1 VTNLPDPADPSSSHR
16 YISNAGED
24 IREML
29 ATIGV
34 DSIDRL
40 FDTIPND
47 VKLKELLDIP
57 GPWSE
62 VETRR
67 WFRDLAARNK
77 TSIDHLS
84 FLGGGAY
91 AHYQPSCVDHLIQRA
106 EFLTAYTPYQ
116 PEVSQGTLQS
126 IFEYQTHQCLLTGLD
141 VANAS
146 LYDGSTA
153 LCEAV
158 LMAERLSKGR
168 KKVVLAK
175 SIHPHYVQTVRTYIQ
190 NLGIEIVE
198 VPWGDDG
205 RVDLDA
211 LRAACDGAFGV
222 AVQSPNF
229 FGVVEDYDAIA
240 RATEGITKIAVVAEA
255 TSFGILTPPGE
266 HGFDICV
273 SEGQAWG
280 VPTQFGGP
288 YVGFMVVRDALKRHM
303 PGRLVGET
311 VDVDGKRAYVLT
323 LATREQHIRRGKA
336 TSNIC
341 TNQALIALA
350 ANIYL
355 SLMGKQG
362 LHEVATQCLQK
373 TAYLRSKLREIDGVE
388 LPFAGPVYNEFAV
401 RTPFPAKEILA
412 GLEREKILGGIP
424 LGWFFEDRDRD
435 FLVAVTE
442 LHTREQLDRYAAALN
457 AVIPSVARDPGGR
470 SARHEPIRATRAPD
484 PSLSLGMTGRAQ

>member
-1 VTNLPDPADPSSSHR
+1 MTNLPDPLDDASAHH
-16 YISNAGED
+16 YIPNASED
-24 IREML
+24 IAEML
-29 ATIGV
+29 RVIGV

-40 FDTIPND
+40 FETIPDD
-47 VKLKELLDIP
+47 VKLNALLDIP

-62 VETRR
+62 IETRR
-67 WFRDLAARNK
+67 WFRALAARNK
-77 TSIDHLS
+77 TGADHAT

-91 AHYQPSCVDHLIQRA
+91 AHYQPACIDQLLLRG

-158 LMAERLSKGR
+158 LLAERVGKG
-168 KKVVLAK
+168 KHKVVIAR
-175 SIHPHYVQTVRTYIQ
+175 SVHPQYTETVRTYVQ

-198 VPWGDDG
+198 VAWGNDG
-205 RVDLDA
+205 RIDAAA
-211 LRAACDGAFGV
+211 LRTACDGAFAV

-229 FGVVEDYDAIA
+229 LGVIEDYDAINEI
-240 RATEGITKIAVVAEA
+240 ATAAGAQKIAVIAEA
-255 TSFGILTPPGE
+255 TSLGIVSPPGL
-266 HGFDICV
+266 HGFDIAV
-273 SEGQAWG
+273 GEGQAWG
-280 VPTQFGGP
+280 IPTSYGGP

-311 VDVDGKRAYVLT
+311 VDADGKRAYVLT

-350 ANIYL
+350 ANMYL
-355 SLMGKQG
+355 SLLGKHG
-362 LHEVATQCLQK
+362 LREVAEQCVQK
-373 TAYLRSKLREIDGVE
+373 AAYLRDRLREVASVE
-388 LPFAGPVYNEFAV
+388 MPFDGPVYNEFVV
-401 RTPFPAKEILA
+401 RTAAPAPVVLGYMEDH
-412 GLEREKILGGIP
+412 KILGGIP
-424 LGWFFEDRDRD
+424 LAQFYPDQPND

-442 LHTREQLDRYAAALN
+442 LNTREQIDQYVSALSAA
-457 AVIPSVARDPGGR
+457 VARGR
-470 SARHEPIRATRAPD
+470 R
-484 PSLSLGMTGRAQ
+484 

>member
-1 VTNLPDPADPSSSHR
+1 MTLPDPTSPSSSHR
-16 YISNAGED
+16 FISNAGED

-29 ATIGV
+29 NVVGV
-34 DSIDRL
+34 DAIDRL
-40 FDTIPND
+40 FDTIPD
-47 VKLKELLDIP
+47 AVKLEGLLDIP

-62 VETRR
+62 IDSRR
-67 WFRDLAARNK
+67 WFRALAARNK
-77 TSIDHLS
+77 TAADHVS

-91 AHYQPSCVDHLIQRA
+91 SHYQPACVDQLLLRA

-158 LMAERLSKGR
+158 LMAERTGKGK

-175 SIHPHYVQTVRTYIQ
+175 SIHPHYTQTVRTYIQ
-190 NLGIEIVE
+190 NLGLEIVE
-198 VPWGDDG
+198 VGWTPDG
-205 RVDLDA
+205 RIDLNALQSVIGDA
-211 LRAACDGAFGV
+211 FAI

-229 FGVVEDYDAIA
+229 LGVVEDYDAIA
-240 RATEGITKIAVVAEA
+240 KAAGALTKISVIAEA
-255 TSFGILTPPGE
+255 TSLGVLAPPGQ

-273 SEGQAWG
+273 GEGQAWG

-323 LATREQHIRRGKA
+323 LATREQHIRRAKA

-341 TNQALIALA
+341 TNEALIALA
-350 ANIYL
+350 ANMYL
-355 SLMGKQG
+355 SLMGKEG
-362 LHEVATQCLQK
+362 LREVATQCLQK
-373 TAYLRSKLREIDGVE
+373 ASYLRAKLGAISSVE
-388 LPFAGPVYNEFAV
+388 LPFDGPIYNEFVV
-401 RTPFPAKEILA
+401 RTPFPAADIL
-412 GLEREKILGGIP
+412 GDLEHAKILGGIA
-424 LGWFFEDRDRD
+424 LSEFYEGRERD

-442 LHTREQLDRYAAALN
+442 LHTREQLDQYAAAL
-457 AVIPSVARDPGGR
+457 
-470 SARHEPIRATRAPD
+470 SAAISRERR
-484 PSLSLGMTGRAQ
+484 

>member
-1 VTNLPDPADPSSSHR
+1 MTLPDPTHPSSSHR

-29 ATIGV
+29 EVIGV
-34 DSIDRL
+34 ESVDRL
-40 FDTIPND
+40 FDTIPDD
-47 VKLKELLDIP
+47 VKLDELLDIP

-62 VETRR
+62 IESRR
-67 WFRDLAARNK
+67 WFRALANRNK
-77 TSIDHLS
+77 TSVDHVS

-91 AHYQPSCVDHLIQRA
+91 AHDQPACIDQLLLRA

-158 LMAERLSKGR
+158 LLAERVAKG
-168 KKVVLAK
+168 KTKFVLAK
-175 SIHPHYVQTVRTYIQ
+175 SIHPHYIQTVHTYVQ
-190 NLGIEIVE
+190 NLGLEIVE
-198 VPWGDDG
+198 VGWGPDG

-211 LRAACDGAFGV
+211 LRAASADAFAV

-229 FGVVEDYDAIA
+229 FGVVEDYDAVA
-240 RATEGITKIAVVAEA
+240 QAASSAVKISVVAEA
-255 TSFGILTPPGE
+255 TSLGILQTPGE

-273 SEGQAWG
+273 GEGQAWG

-288 YVGFMVVRDALKRHM
+288 YVGFMVVRDGLKRHM

-350 ANIYL
+350 ANMYL
-355 SLMGKQG
+355 SLMGKEG
-362 LHEVATQCLQK
+362 LREVATQCLRK
-373 TAYLRSKLREIDGVE
+373 TAYLRDKLRAVHSVE
-388 LPFAGPVYNEFAV
+388 LPFGGPVYNELVV
-401 RTPFPAKEILA
+401 RTPFEARSILA
-412 GLEREKILGGIP
+412 DLEHEKILGGIP
-424 LGWFFEDRDRD
+424 LGPFFEGHDCD

-442 LHTREQLDRYAAALN
+442 LHTREQLDHFATALSAAT
-457 AVIPSVARDPGGR
+457 SGERR
-470 SARHEPIRATRAPD
+470 
-484 PSLSLGMTGRAQ
+484 

>member
-1 VTNLPDPADPSSSHR
+1 MSNLPDPTDPSSSHR
-16 YISNAGED
+16 YIPNAGED

-40 FDTIPND
+40 FDTIPDD
-47 VKLKELLDIP
+47 VKLKSLLDIP

-62 VETRR
+62 VESRR
-67 WFRDLAARNK
+67 WFRELAARNK
-77 TSIDHLS
+77 TVDHLS

-91 AHYQPSCVDHLIQRA
+91 AHYQPACIDQLLLRA

-158 LMAERLSKGR
+158 LLAERLVKG
-168 KKVVLAK
+168 KNKVALAK
-175 SIHPHYVQTVRTYIQ
+175 SIHPHYIQTVRTYIQ

-198 VPWGDDG
+198 IPWGADG
-205 RVDLDA
+205 RIDLDA
-211 LRAACDGAFGV
+211 LRGCASDVFAI

-229 FGVVEDYDAIA
+229 LGVIEDYDAVA
-240 RATEGITKIAVVAEA
+240 KAAPDVTKISVVAEA
-255 TSFGILTPPGE
+255 TSFGILAPPGE

-273 SEGQAWG
+273 GEGQAWG

-288 YVGFMVVRDALKRHM
+288 YVGFMVVREALKRHM

-350 ANIYL
+350 ANMYL

-362 LHEVATQCLQK
+362 LREVANQCFQK
-373 TAYLRSKLREIDGVE
+373 AGYLHAKLREIRGVE
-388 LPFAGPVYNEFAV
+388 IPFGGMFYNEFVV
-401 RTPFPAKEILA
+401 RTPFPAHEILA
-412 GLEREKILGGIP
+412 DLEHEKILGGIA
-424 LGWFFEDRDRD
+424 LEQFFEGHGRD

-442 LHTREQLDRYAAALN
+442 LHTKEHLDRYAEVLSAA
-457 AVIPSVARDPGGR
+457 IARER
-470 SARHEPIRATRAPD
+470 R
-484 PSLSLGMTGRAQ
+484 

>member
-1 VTNLPDPADPSSSHR
+1 MPLPDPTLPSSSHR
-16 YISNAGED
+16 YIPNAGED

-29 ATIGV
+29 EVIGV
-34 DSIDRL
+34 DSVDRL
-40 FDTIPND
+40 FDTIPAD
-47 VKLKELLDIP
+47 VRLKELLDIP

-62 VETRR
+62 VESRR
-67 WFRDLAARNK
+67 WFRGLAASNK
-77 TSIDHLS
+77 TAVDHAS

-91 AHYQPSCVDHLIQRA
+91 AHYQPACVDQLLLRA

-126 IFEYQTHQCLLTGLD
+126 IFEYQTHQSLLTGLD

-158 LMAERLSKGR
+158 LLADRVAKD
-168 KKVVLAK
+168 KHKIVLAK
-175 SIHPHYVQTVRTYIQ
+175 SIHPHYRSTVRTYIQ
-190 NLGIEIVE
+190 NLGIEVVE
-198 VPWGDDG
+198 VGWTEDG

-211 LRAACDGAFGV
+211 LRAASEGAFGV

-229 FGVVEDYDAIA
+229 FGVVEDYDAVA
-240 RATEGITKIAVVAEA
+240 KAAGDALKISVVTEA
-255 TSFGILTPPGE
+255 TSFGILSPPGA

-273 SEGQAWG
+273 GEGQAWG

-323 LATREQHIRRGKA
+323 LATREQHIRRAKA

-341 TNQALIALA
+341 TNEALIALA
-350 ANIYL
+350 ANMYL
-355 SLMGKQG
+355 SLMGREG
-362 LHEVATQCLQK
+362 LREVATQCLQK
-373 TAYLRSKLREIDGVE
+373 AAYLRGKLKEIHGVE
-388 LPFAGPVYNEFAV
+388 LPFGGPVYNEFVV
-401 RTPFPAKEILA
+401 RTPFTARDILLD
-412 GLEREKILGGIP
+412 LEHEKILGGIP
-424 LGWFFEDRDRD
+424 LSTFFEAHERD

-442 LHTREQLDRYAAALN
+442 LNTREQLDQYAAVLSA
-457 AVIPSVARDPGGR
+457 AIARER
-470 SARHEPIRATRAPD
+470 R
-484 PSLSLGMTGRAQ
+484 

>member
-1 VTNLPDPADPSSSHR
+1 MTLPDPRDSSNSHR

-29 ATIGV
+29 DVVGV

-47 VKLKELLDIP
+47 VKLKELLGIP

-62 VETRR
+62 IESRR
-67 WFRDLAARNK
+67 WFRGLAARNK
-77 TSIDHLS
+77 TAADHVS

-91 AHYQPSCVDHLIQRA
+91 AHYQPACVDQLLLRA

-126 IFEYQTHQCLLTGLD
+126 IFEYQTHQCMLTGLD

-158 LMAERLSKGR
+158 LLGERVAKGK

-175 SIHPHYVQTVRTYIQ
+175 SIHPHYLETVHTYVQ
-190 NLGIEIVE
+190 NLGLEIVE
-198 VPWGDDG
+198 VGWGADG

-211 LRAACDGAFGV
+211 LKAATDGAFAV

-229 FGVVEDYDAIA
+229 LGVIEDYDAIA
-240 RATEGITKIAVVAEA
+240 QAVGAITKISVVAEA
-255 TSFGILTPPGE
+255 TSFGILAPPGQ

-273 SEGQAWG
+273 GEGQAWG

-288 YVGFMVVRDALKRHM
+288 YVGFMVVRDSLKRHM

-341 TNQALIALA
+341 TNEALIALA
-350 ANIYL
+350 ANMYL
-355 SLMGKQG
+355 SLMGKVG
-362 LHEVATQCLQK
+362 LREVATQCLQK
-373 TAYLRSKLREIDGVE
+373 TAYLRDKLRAIGSVE
-388 LPFAGPVYNEFAV
+388 FPFDGPVYNELVV
-401 RTPFPAKEILA
+401 RTPFEATQILA
-412 GLEREKILGGIP
+412 DLEHEKILGGIP
-424 LGWFFEDRDRD
+424 LGQFYEGHERD

-442 LHTREQLDRYAAALN
+442 LHTREQIDHFAAAL
-457 AVIPSVARDPGGR
+457 
-470 SARHEPIRATRAPD
+470 SAAISRERR
-484 PSLSLGMTGRAQ
+484 

>member
-1 VTNLPDPADPSSSHR
+1 MSLPDPTDPRSSHR
-16 YISNAGED
+16 FIPNAGED

-29 ATIGV
+29 QVIGV
-34 DSIDRL
+34 DSVDAL
-40 FDTIPND
+40 FESIPDD
-47 VKLKELLDIP
+47 VKLEGLLDIP

-62 VETRR
+62 VESRR
-67 WFRDLAARNK
+67 WFRGLAARNK
-77 TSIDHLS
+77 SAADHTS

-91 AHYQPSCVDHLIQRA
+91 SHYQPACIDQLLLRA

-146 LYDGSTA
+146 MYDGSTA

-158 LMAERLSKGR
+158 LLAQRLVKG
-168 KKVVLAK
+168 KTKVVLAK
-175 SIHPHYVQTVRTYIQ
+175 SIHPHYRQTVRTYIQ
-190 NLGIEIVE
+190 NLGIDIVE
-198 VPWGDDG
+198 VGWTEDG

-211 LRAACDGAFGV
+211 LRAASDGAFAV

-229 FGVVEDYDAIA
+229 LGVIEDYDAVAQAAGNIA
-240 RATEGITKIAVVAEA
+240 KISVVAEA
-255 TSFGILTPPGE
+255 TSFGILNPPGQ

-273 SEGQAWG
+273 GEGQAWG

-341 TNQALIALA
+341 TNEALIALA
-350 ANIYL
+350 ANMDL
-355 SLMGKQG
+355 SLMGKEG
-362 LHEVATQCLQK
+362 LREVATQCAQK
-373 TAYLRSKLREIDGVE
+373 TAYLREKLRAISAVE
-388 LPFAGPVYNEFAV
+388 LPFAGAVYNEFVV
-401 RTPFPAKEILA
+401 RTPFAATEILA
-412 GLEREKILGGIP
+412 DLEHEKILGGIP
-424 LGWFFEDRDRD
+424 LGEFFDGHDND

-442 LHTREQLDRYAAALN
+442 LHTKEHLDHFAAVLSAAISRER
-457 AVIPSVARDPGGR
+457 R
-470 SARHEPIRATRAPD
+470 
-484 PSLSLGMTGRAQ
+484 

>member
-1 VTNLPDPADPSSSHR
+1 
-16 YISNAGED
+16 
-24 IREML
+24 ML
-29 ATIGV
+29 DVIGV

-40 FDTIPND
+40 FDTIPD
-47 VKLKELLDIP
+47 AVKLDRLLDVP

-62 VETRR
+62 IEVRR
-67 WFRDLAARNK
+67 WFRGLAAKNK
-77 TSIDHLS
+77 TAADHTS

-91 AHYQPSCVDHLIQRA
+91 AHYQPACIDQLLLRA

-158 LMAERLSKGR
+158 LLAERMHKN
-168 KKVVLAK
+168 KTKVVIAK
-175 SIHPHYVQTVRTYIQ
+175 SVHPQYRETVRTYVQ
-190 NLGIEIVE
+190 NLGLEIVE
-198 VPWGDDG
+198 IDWMADG
-205 RVDLDA
+205 RVDLTQ
-211 LRAACDGAFGV
+211 LRGACDGAFAV

-240 RATEGITKIAVVAEA
+240 GATEGLTRIAVVAEA
-255 TSFGILTPPGE
+255 TSFGILTPPGP

-273 SEGQAWG
+273 GEGQAWG
-280 VPTQFGGP
+280 IPPQFGGP
-288 YVGFMVVRDALKRHM
+288 YVGFMVVRETLKRHM

-311 VDVDGKRAYVLT
+311 VDVDGRRAYVLT

-341 TNQALIALA
+341 TNEALIALA

-355 SLMGKQG
+355 SLMGKEG
-362 LHEVATQCLQK
+362 LREVAVQSMQK
-373 TAYLRSKLREIDGVE
+373 ANYLRNRLAQIADVE
-388 LPFAGPVYNEFAV
+388 LPFEGPIYNEFVV
-401 RTPFPAKEILA
+401 RTPFLAREILA
-412 GLEREKILGGIP
+412 DLEHEKILGGIA
-424 LGWFFEDRDRD
+424 LGDFFDGFNND

-442 LHTREQLDRYAAALN
+442 LHTREQLDHFVSALSAAL
-457 AVIPSVARDPGGR
+457 ARER
-470 SARHEPIRATRAPD
+470 R
-484 PSLSLGMTGRAQ
+484 

>member
-1 VTNLPDPADPSSSHR
+1 MTNLPDPTDHSSSHR
-16 YISNAGED
+16 YIPNAGED

-29 ATIGV
+29 DVIGV

-40 FDTIPND
+40 FDTIPD
-47 VKLKELLDIP
+47 AVKLKGLLDLP

-62 VETRR
+62 VESRR
-67 WFRDLAARNK
+67 WFRGLAARNI
-77 TSIDHLS
+77 SAADHVS

-91 AHYQPSCVDHLIQRA
+91 SHYQPACIDQLLLRA

-158 LMAERLSKGR
+158 LLAERFAKG
-168 KKVVLAK
+168 KKKFVLAK
-175 SIHPHYVQTVRTYIQ
+175 SIHPHYLDTVRTYVQ
-190 NLGIEIVE
+190 NLGLEVVE
-198 VPWGDDG
+198 VGWGEDG

-211 LRAACDGAFGV
+211 LRAATEGAFAV

-229 FGVVEDYDAIA
+229 LGVIEDYDAVA
-240 RATEGITKIAVVAEA
+240 EAAGTLTKISVIAEA
-255 TSFGILTPPGE
+255 TSLGVLAPPGQ

-273 SEGQAWG
+273 GEGQAWG
-280 VPTQFGGP
+280 IPTQFGGP

-341 TNQALIALA
+341 TNEALIALA
-350 ANIYL
+350 ANMYL
-355 SLMGKQG
+355 SLMRKEG
-362 LHEVATQCLQK
+362 LREVGLQCLQK
-373 TAYLRSKLREIDGVE
+373 AAYLRAKLREIAAVE
-388 LPFAGPVYNEFAV
+388 LPFSGPIYNEFVV
-401 RTPFPAKEILA
+401 RTPFPAAEILA
-412 GLEREKILGGIP
+412 DLEHEKILGGIP
-424 LGWFFEDRDRD
+424 LGPFYDGHAND

-442 LHTREQLDRYAAALN
+442 LNTREQIDQYVAAL
-457 AVIPSVARDPGGR
+457 
-470 SARHEPIRATRAPD
+470 SAAISRERR
-484 PSLSLGMTGRAQ
+484 

>member
-1 VTNLPDPADPSSSHR
+1 MTLPDPTAPSSSHR

-29 ATIGV
+29 AVIGV
-34 DSIDRL
+34 DSIDEL
-40 FDTIPND
+40 FETIPAD
-47 VKLKELLDIP
+47 VKLEGLLDIP

-62 VETRR
+62 IETRR
-67 WFRDLAARNK
+67 WFRGLAARNV
-77 TSIDHLS
+77 TTGDHVS

-91 AHYQPSCVDHLIQRA
+91 AHYQPACIDQLLLRS

-158 LMAERLSKGR
+158 LMAERLTKG
-168 KKVVLAK
+168 KTKVVLAK
-175 SIHPHYVQTVRTYIQ
+175 SIHPHYRETVRTYIQ

-198 VPWGDDG
+198 VGWGADG
-205 RVDLDA
+205 RIDLDA
-211 LRAACDGAFGV
+211 LRAATDGAFAV

-229 FGVVEDYDAIA
+229 LGVIEDYDAVTKA
-240 RATEGITKIAVVAEA
+240 VPDLTKIAVVAEA
-255 TSFGILTPPGE
+255 TSFGILAPPGQ

-273 SEGQAWG
+273 GEGQAWG
-280 VPTQFGGP
+280 IPTQFGGP
-288 YVGFMVVRDALKRHM
+288 YVGFMVVRESLKRHM

-341 TNQALIALA
+341 TNEALIALA

-355 SLMGKQG
+355 SLMGKTG
-362 LHEVATQCLQK
+362 LREVATQCVQK
-373 TAYLRSKLREIDGVE
+373 TAYLRRKLQDVASVE
-388 LPFAGPVYNEFAV
+388 LPFRGPVYNELVV
-401 RTPFPAKEILA
+401 RTQYPATEILKD
-412 GLEREKILGGIP
+412 LEHEKILGGIP
-424 LGWFFEDRDRD
+424 LGEFFDDSERD

-442 LHTREQLDRYAAALN
+442 LHTREQLDQFAAALSA
-457 AVIPSVARDPGGR
+457 AVSRER
-470 SARHEPIRATRAPD
+470 R
-484 PSLSLGMTGRAQ
+484 

>member
-1 VTNLPDPADPSSSHR
+1 MALPDPTESRSSHR
-16 YISNAGED
+16 FIPNAGED

-29 ATIGV
+29 AVIGV
-34 DSIDRL
+34 DSVDRL

-47 VKLKELLDIP
+47 VKLERLLDLP

-62 VETRR
+62 VESRR
-67 WFRDLAARNK
+67 WFRGLASKNVTAA
-77 TSIDHLS
+77 DHAS
-84 FLGGGAY
+84 FLGAGAY
-91 AHYQPSCVDHLIQRA
+91 AHYQPACIDQLLLRA

-146 LYDGSTA
+146 MYDGSTA

-158 LMAERLSKGR
+158 LLAERLTKG
-168 KKVVLAK
+168 KNKVVLAK
-175 SIHPHYVQTVRTYIQ
+175 SIHPHYTDTVRTYIQ

-198 VPWGDDG
+198 VGWTDEG
-205 RVDLDA
+205 RIDLDA
-211 LRAACDGAFGV
+211 LRAASADAFAV

-229 FGVVEDYDAIA
+229 FGVIEDYDAIA
-240 RATEGITKIAVVAEA
+240 QATNITKIAVVAEA
-255 TSFGILTPPGE
+255 TSFGILAPPGQ

-273 SEGQAWG
+273 GEGQAWG

-341 TNQALIALA
+341 TNEALIALA
-350 ANIYL
+350 ANMYL
-355 SLMGKQG
+355 SLMGKEG
-362 LHEVATQCLQK
+362 LREVATQCVQK
-373 TAYLRSKLREIDGVE
+373 AAYLRKQLAAIRGVE
-388 LPFAGPVYNEFAV
+388 LPFSGPIYNEMLV
-401 RTPFPAKEILA
+401 RTPFPAAEILA
-412 GLEREKILGGIP
+412 DLEHEKILGGVP
-424 LGWFFEDRDRD
+424 VGEFYDGHERD

-442 LHTREQLDRYAAALN
+442 LNTKEQLDHYAAALS
-457 AVIPSVARDPGGR
+457 AAIARER
-470 SARHEPIRATRAPD
+470 R
-484 PSLSLGMTGRAQ
+484 